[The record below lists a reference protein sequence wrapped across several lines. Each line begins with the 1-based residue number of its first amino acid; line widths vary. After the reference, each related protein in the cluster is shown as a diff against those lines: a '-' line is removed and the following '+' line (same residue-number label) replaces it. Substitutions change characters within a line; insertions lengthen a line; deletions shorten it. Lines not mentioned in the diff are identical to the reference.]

1 MLASGSTDR
10 KLQLWK
16 LLPASEAAGRPAQTS
31 ARDGGEGAF
40 GWVKTAC
47 MTGHSGTIV
56 ALAFA
61 PAVAPDARG
70 ELPRVRLVSGSYD
83 RSARCPNV
91 LCACPH
97 VLCASLLVCAEGGVV
112 GCRAGGEMVS
122 HTQTYTHAHTHT
134 HTHTHDVHG
143 RLWEMGPGERGA
155 KEVLR
160 LSGHNH
166 WVMSVC
172 YRLVS
177 CTCNSSSTSGT

>member
-1 MLASGSTDR
+1 MPPGLATFPVSLRSLCACSALCLSLALFRSRKEIHGNQATLDKSDGEIKALAFFRAAAAAAAPRGAPGCLMLASGSTDR

-97 VLCASLLVCAEGGVV
+97 VLCASLLVCAEGG
-112 GCRAGGEMVS
+112 
-122 HTQTYTHAHTHT
+122 
-134 HTHTHDVHG
+134 
-143 RLWEMGPGERGA
+143 GA
-155 KEVLR
+155 
-160 LSGHNH
+160 
-166 WVMSVC
+166 
-172 YRLVS
+172 
-177 CTCNSSSTSGT
+177 